1 MTKWQKNAIIKKIK
15 VFLQEHSHPPA
26 KKEMKAVDT
35 IKDLLLRA
43 KTLVV
48 FRGLYN
54 QPLFAKLLD
63 AANACVAGDKE
74 TAMEKYCGFISELYA
89 CGDDLT
95 DRMLRLVLEDE
106 NLFVLLKGE
115 GKPTGELLEQCL
127 ANELQTI
134 QELAELPC
142 AELTA
147 RLDYDGFLPGYKTK
161 KIDFSQVYADRVH
174 QIGRFGYG
182 IYSRYHVFVM
192 DNGAIKPVEFPDPIR
207 LEQLSN
213 YQAEREQV
221 IKNTLA
227 LLAGKPANNV
237 LLYGDCG
244 TGKSST
250 VKAIANEYADQGL
263 RLIELKKKQL
273 HEIPNIV
280 ETVSRNPLKFII
292 FIDDLSFT
300 EDDNDFAAL
309 KAILEGSVSS
319 TAANLAIYATSNR
332 RHLVRETFSARQ
344 GDEIHFKDT
353 MQELLSLSDRFGL
366 TVIFQRP
373 DKKTFLDVTADIANQ
388 YGLEMPQ
395 QELFEKAEAYALA
408 RGGRS
413 PRVAKQFVE
422 YLKGCG
428 DNA

>member
-1 MTKWQKNAIIKKIK
+1 MDYLKQ
-15 VFLQEHSHPPA
+15 
-26 KKEMKAVDT
+26 
-35 IKDLLLRA
+35 LLLRS
-43 KTLVV
+43 KTLVIFKGLHKNKV
-48 FRGLYN
+48 FTSFIR
-54 QPLFAKLLD
+54 
-63 AANACVAGDKE
+63 AAGACINGGKQEAAE
-74 TAMEKYCGFISELYA
+74 EYCNFISLLYQHT
-89 CGDDLT
+89 DDLT
-95 DRMLRLVLEDE
+95 ELMMKLVLEDE
-106 NLFVLLKGE
+106 NLFILKKGE
-115 GKPTGELLEQCL
+115 GLPTAGVLEDCL
-127 ANELQTI
+127 ANELQTL
-134 QELAELPC
+134 QELSQIPC

-147 RLDYDGFLPGYKTK
+147 RLDLDVFLPAYKTHK
-161 KIDFSQVYADRVH
+161 VDFSQVYAQRVH
-174 QIGRFGYG
+174 RINEFGYG

-192 DNGAIKPVEFPDPIR
+192 ADGSIRPVEYPDPIK
-207 LEQLSN
+207 LSQLSN

-227 LLAGKPANNV
+227 LLSGKPANNV

-250 VKAIANEYADQGL
+250 VKAIANEYAGKGL

-273 HEIPNIV
+273 HEIPSIV
-280 ETVSRNPLKFII
+280 ETVSKNPLKFII

-319 TAANLAIYATSNR
+319 TASNLAIYATSNR

-353 MQELLSLSDRFGL
+353 VQELLSLSDRFGL

-373 DKKTFLDVTADIANQ
+373 DKQTFLNVVSDIAKQ
-388 YGLEMPQ
+388 YELEMPRE
-395 QELFEKAEAYALA
+395 ELFQQAEAYALS